1 MVRTFHIPSDTGDV
15 PIAANSHTARQLLE
29 SYVQPYSFQQLLDH
43 QRPRT
48 TPGVERVEGNVY
60 SRVTVQDETPR
71 ILHVE
76 DANDGRHL
84 RVTVTSQTDGD
95 ITDDL
100 ERLRYLFAIDED
112 PSFAVAHLSQDPFIG
127 RLATERPWVR
137 DPRSWDPFE
146 TSIRI
151 IIGQQISVAAATT
164 ISGRIAAGLG
174 QQISTGS
181 DLNRIF
187 PSPEVLAN
195 ADLSGMG
202 LTERRKT
209 TLQNF
214 SRAVTDGTIDLESS
228 QTLDEMEKHWCTLPG
243 IGPWTAQGA
252 AMRVLGHDDA
262 MPSSDLGVLRSM
274 NRLTKQDFNPKQ
286 LENQSRIWRPFR
298 SWAAQHLWQAPEV
311 LRST

>member
-1 MVRTFHIPSDTGDV
+1 MA
-15 PIAANSHTARQLLE
+15 PISNAARELLV

-43 QRPRT
+43 LRPRM

-60 SRVTVQDETPR
+60 SRVTVQDGAPR

-84 RVTVTSQTDGD
+84 RVTVTSQTDD
-95 ITDDL
+95 DLTEDL
-100 ERLRYLFAIDED
+100 ERLRYLFAVDED
-112 PSFAVAHLSQDPFIG
+112 PSFAVEHLSQDPFIG
-127 RLATERPWVR
+127 RLVTERPWVR
-137 DPRSWDPFE
+137 VPRCWDRFE
-146 TSIRI
+146 ASIRI

-174 QQISTGS
+174 QQVPTGS

-209 TLQNF
+209 TLRNF

-228 QTLDEMEKHWCTLPG
+228 QDLDEMEKHWCTLPG
-243 IGPWTAQGA
+243 IGPWTAQVA

-274 NRLTKQDFNPKQ
+274 NRLTNQDFNPKH
-286 LENQSRIWRPFR
+286 LENQSRIWSPFR

>member
-1 MVRTFHIPSDTGDV
+1 M
-15 PIAANSHTARQLLE
+15 
-29 SYVQPYSFQQLLDH
+29 
-43 QRPRT
+43 

-60 SRVTVQDETPR
+60 SRVTVRDGAPR

-84 RVTVTSQTDGD
+84 RVTVTSQTDD
-95 ITDDL
+95 DLTEDL
-100 ERLRYLFAIDED
+100 ERIRYLFAVDED

-127 RLATERPWVR
+127 RLVTERPWVR
-137 DPRSWDPFE
+137 VPRCWDPFE

-187 PSPEVLAN
+187 PSPEALAN

-209 TLQNF
+209 TLRNF
-214 SRAVTDGTIDLESS
+214 SRVVTDGTIDLESP
-228 QTLDEMEKHWCTLPG
+228 QDLDEMEKHWCTLPG
-243 IGPWTAQGA
+243 IGPWTAQVA
-252 AMRVLGHDDA
+252 AIRVLGHDDA
-262 MPSSDLGVLRSM
+262 MPSSDLGILRSV
-274 NRLTKQDFNPKQ
+274 NRLTNQDFNTKQ

>member
-1 MVRTFHIPSDTGDV
+1 MAPVSN
-15 PIAANSHTARQLLE
+15 AAQKLLL
-29 SYVQPYSFQQLLDH
+29 SYVHPYSFQQLLDH
-43 QRPRT
+43 LRPRM

-60 SRVTVQDETPR
+60 SRVTVQDGAPR

-84 RVTVTSQTDGD
+84 RVTVTSQTDD
-95 ITDDL
+95 DLTEDL
-100 ERLRYLFAIDED
+100 ERLRYLFAVDED
-112 PSFAVAHLSQDPFIG
+112 PSFAVEHLSQDPFIG
-127 RLATERPWVR
+127 RLVTERPWVR
-137 DPRSWDPFE
+137 VPRCWDRFE
-146 TSIRI
+146 ASIRI

-164 ISGRIAAGLG
+164 ISGRIAAALG
-174 QQISTGS
+174 QQVPTGS

-209 TLQNF
+209 TLRNF

-228 QTLDEMEKHWCTLPG
+228 RDLDEMEKHWCTLPG
-243 IGPWTAQGA
+243 IGPWTAQVA

-274 NRLTKQDFNPKQ
+274 NRLTNQDFNAKQ
-286 LENQSRIWRPFR
+286 LENQARIWSPFR

>member
-1 MVRTFHIPSDTGDV
+1 MDRTFHIPSDTGDV
-15 PIAANSHTARQLLE
+15 PIAANSNTARQLLV

-43 QRPRT
+43 LRPRT

-95 ITDDL
+95 VTHDL
-100 ERLRYLFAIDED
+100 ERLRCLFAVDED

-137 DPRSWDPFE
+137 VPRSWDPFE

-228 QTLDEMEKHWCTLPG
+228 QNLDEMEKHWCTLPG
-243 IGPWTAQGA
+243 IGPWTAQVA

-274 NRLTKQDFNPKQ
+274 NRLTNQDFNPKQ

>member
-1 MVRTFHIPSDTGDV
+1 MA
-15 PIAANSHTARQLLE
+15 PISNAARELLV
-29 SYVQPYSFQQLLDH
+29 SYVQPYLFQQLLDH
-43 QRPRT
+43 LRPRM

-60 SRVTVQDETPR
+60 SRVTVQDGAPR

-84 RVTVTSQTDGD
+84 RVTVASQTDDGL
-95 ITDDL
+95 TEDL
-100 ERLRYLFAIDED
+100 ERIRYLFAVDED

-127 RLATERPWVR
+127 RLVTERPWVR
-137 DPRSWDPFE
+137 VPRCWDRFE
-146 TSIRI
+146 ASIRI

-164 ISGRIAAGLG
+164 ISGRIAAALG
-174 QQISTGS
+174 QQVPTGS

-209 TLQNF
+209 TLRNF

-228 QTLDEMEKHWCTLPG
+228 RDLDEMEKHWCTLPG
-243 IGPWTAQGA
+243 IGPWTAQVA

-262 MPSSDLGVLRSM
+262 MPSSDLGVLRSV
-274 NRLTKQDFNPKQ
+274 NRLTNQDFNAKH
-286 LENQSRIWRPFR
+286 LKNQSRIWSPFR

>member
-1 MVRTFHIPSDTGDV
+1 V
-15 PIAANSHTARQLLE
+15 

-43 QRPRT
+43 LRPRT
-48 TPGVERVEGNVY
+48 TPGVERVEGNIY
-60 SRVTVQDETPR
+60 SRVTVHAGIPR
-71 ILHVE
+71 VLQVE

-84 RVTVTSQTDGD
+84 RITTTSQSNDNL
-95 ITDDL
+95 TDDL
-100 ERLRYLFAIDED
+100 DRLRYLFAVDED

-127 RLATERPWVR
+127 RLVTQRPWVR
-137 DPRSWDPFE
+137 VPRCWDPFE

-164 ISGRIAAGLG
+164 ISGRIAARLG
-174 QQISTGS
+174 QQVSTGS
-181 DLNRIF
+181 GLNRIF
-187 PSPEVLAN
+187 PSPEILAN
-195 ADLSGMG
+195 AELDDMG

-214 SRAVTDGTIDLESS
+214 SRAVTDGTIDLRRSED
-228 QTLDEMEKHWCTLPG
+228 LDEMEKHWCTLPG
-243 IGPWTAQGA
+243 IGPWTAQVA

-262 MPSSDLGVLRSM
+262 MPSSDLGVLRAV
-274 NRLTKQDFNPKQ
+274 NRLANQDLNTKQ
-286 LENQSRIWRPFR
+286 LESQANIWRPFR

>member
-1 MVRTFHIPSDTGDV
+1 MTIG
-15 PIAANSHTARQLLE
+15 ANSNNAREALV

-43 QRPRT
+43 LRPRT
-48 TPGVERVEGNVY
+48 TPGVERVEGNIY
-60 SRVTVQDETPR
+60 SRVTVHAGIPR
-71 ILHVE
+71 VLQVE

-84 RVTVTSQTDGD
+84 RITTTSQSDD
-95 ITDDL
+95 NLTDDL
-100 ERLRYLFAIDED
+100 DRLRYLFAVDED

-127 RLATERPWVR
+127 RLVTQRPWVR
-137 DPRSWDPFE
+137 VPRCWDPFE

-164 ISGRIAAGLG
+164 ISGRIAARLG
-174 QQISTGS
+174 QQVSTGS
-181 DLNRIF
+181 GLNRIF
-187 PSPEVLAN
+187 PSPEILAN
-195 ADLSGMG
+195 AELNDMG

-214 SRAVTDGTIDLESS
+214 SRAVTDGTIDLRRSED
-228 QTLDEMEKHWCTLPG
+228 LDEMEKHWCTLPG
-243 IGPWTAQGA
+243 IGPWTAQVA

-262 MPSSDLGVLRSM
+262 MPSSDLGVLRAV
-274 NRLTKQDFNPKQ
+274 NRLANQDLNTKQ
-286 LENQSRIWRPFR
+286 LESQANIWRPFR

>member
-1 MVRTFHIPSDTGDV
+1 MAPVSN
-15 PIAANSHTARQLLE
+15 AARQLLV

-43 QRPRT
+43 LRPRM

-60 SRVTVQDETPR
+60 SRVTVQDGAPR

-84 RVTVTSQTDGD
+84 RVTVTSQTD
-95 ITDDL
+95 DDL
-100 ERLRYLFAIDED
+100 TEDLGRIRYLFAVDED
-112 PSFAVAHLSQDPFIG
+112 PSFAVEHLSQDPFIG
-127 RLATERPWVR
+127 RLVTERPWVR
-137 DPRSWDPFE
+137 VPRCWDRFE
-146 TSIRI
+146 ASIRI

-164 ISGRIAAGLG
+164 ISGRIAAALG
-174 QQISTGS
+174 QQVPTGS

-209 TLQNF
+209 TLRNF
-214 SRAVTDGTIDLESS
+214 SRAVTDGTINLESS
-228 QTLDEMEKHWCTLPG
+228 QDLDEMEKHWCTLPG
-243 IGPWTAQGA
+243 IGPWTAQVA

-274 NRLTKQDFNPKQ
+274 NRLTNQDFNPKH
-286 LENQSRIWRPFR
+286 LENQSRIWSPFR

>member
-1 MVRTFHIPSDTGDV
+1 MAPVSN
-15 PIAANSHTARQLLE
+15 AARQLLV

-43 QRPRT
+43 LRPRM

-60 SRVTVQDETPR
+60 SRVTVQDGAPR

-84 RVTVTSQTDGD
+84 RVTVTSQTDD
-95 ITDDL
+95 DLTEDL
-100 ERLRYLFAIDED
+100 ERIRYLFAVDED
-112 PSFAVAHLSQDPFIG
+112 PSFAVEHLSQDPFIG
-127 RLATERPWVR
+127 RLVTERPWVR
-137 DPRSWDPFE
+137 VPRCWDRFE
-146 TSIRI
+146 ASIRI

-174 QQISTGS
+174 QQVQTGS

-209 TLQNF
+209 TLRNF

-228 QTLDEMEKHWCTLPG
+228 QDLDEMEKHWCTLPG
-243 IGPWTAQGA
+243 IGPWTAQVA

-274 NRLTKQDFNPKQ
+274 NRLTNQDFNPKH
-286 LENQSRIWRPFR
+286 LKNQSRIWSPFR

>member
-1 MVRTFHIPSDTGDV
+1 MTIG
-15 PIAANSHTARQLLE
+15 ANSNNAREALV

-43 QRPRT
+43 LRPRT
-48 TPGVERVEGNVY
+48 TPGVERVEGNIY
-60 SRVTVQDETPR
+60 SRVTVHAGIPR
-71 ILHVE
+71 VLQVE

-84 RVTVTSQTDGD
+84 RITTTSQSDD
-95 ITDDL
+95 NLTDDL
-100 ERLRYLFAIDED
+100 GRLRYLFAVDED

-127 RLATERPWVR
+127 RLVTQRPWVR
-137 DPRSWDPFE
+137 VPRCWDPFE

-164 ISGRIAAGLG
+164 ISGRIAARLG
-174 QQISTGS
+174 QQVSTGS
-181 DLNRIF
+181 GLNRIF

-195 ADLSGMG
+195 AELNDMG
-202 LTERRKT
+202 LTGRRKT

-214 SRAVTDGTIDLESS
+214 SRAVIDGTIDLWRSED
-228 QTLDEMEKHWCTLPG
+228 LDEMEKHWCTLPG
-243 IGPWTAQGA
+243 IGPWTAQVA

-262 MPSSDLGVLRSM
+262 MPSSDLGVLRAV
-274 NRLTKQDFNPKQ
+274 NRLANQDLNPKQ
-286 LENQSRIWRPFR
+286 LESQANIWRPFR

>member
-1 MVRTFHIPSDTGDV
+1 MAPVSN
-15 PIAANSHTARQLLE
+15 AARQLLV

-43 QRPRT
+43 LRPRM

-60 SRVTVQDETPR
+60 SRVTVQDGAPR

-84 RVTVTSQTDGD
+84 RVTVTSQTDD
-95 ITDDL
+95 DLTEDL
-100 ERLRYLFAIDED
+100 ERIRYLFAVDED
-112 PSFAVAHLSQDPFIG
+112 PSFAVEHLSQDPFIG
-127 RLATERPWVR
+127 RLVTERPWVR
-137 DPRSWDPFE
+137 VPRCWDRFE
-146 TSIRI
+146 ASIRI

-164 ISGRIAAGLG
+164 IGGRIAAGLG
-174 QQISTGS
+174 QQVPTGS

-209 TLQNF
+209 TLRNF
-214 SRAVTDGTIDLESS
+214 SRAVTDGTINLESS
-228 QTLDEMEKHWCTLPG
+228 QDLDEMEKHWCTLPG
-243 IGPWTAQGA
+243 IGPWTAQVA

-274 NRLTKQDFNPKQ
+274 NRLTNQDFNAKH
-286 LENQSRIWRPFR
+286 LENQSRIWSPFR

-311 LRST
+311 LRRT

>member
-15 PIAANSHTARQLLE
+15 PIAANSNTARQLLV

-43 QRPRT
+43 LRPRT

-76 DANDGRHL
+76 DAKDGRHL

-95 ITDDL
+95 ITHDL
-100 ERLRYLFAIDED
+100 ERLRCLFAVDED

-137 DPRSWDPFE
+137 GPRSWDPFE

-228 QTLDEMEKHWCTLPG
+228 QNLDEMEKHWCTLPG
-243 IGPWTAQGA
+243 IGPWTAQVA

-274 NRLTKQDFNPKQ
+274 NRLTNQDFNPKQ